1 MEASNRVFRYG
12 HSSEVRVS
20 VTSSAFVS
28 GWTMK
33 ATSVTAVPKADD
45 GPTCSVAVQAGLVS
59 SSPYSCTQKAQAISR
74 VEMARFAFASPS
86 GLCFYSLIGSCV
98 SFSIYLFTPCF
109 IAVMDTVRGAL
120 CNPEITQRCRVP
132 LLCFFSF
139 VLFFVSFY
147 HLNRSV
153 SVLSRRPLIGFSG
166 KFRSLRIQPVFLC

>member
-59 SSPYSCTQKAQAISR
+59 SSSYSCTQKAQAISR

-86 GLCFYSLIGSCV
+86 GLFLFVYWFLYFVFYLFIYSLFHRGDGYDSRCTLQPRDYTAV
-98 SFSIYLFTPCF
+98 SSPPALPLF
-109 IAVMDTVRGAL
+109 L
-120 CNPEITQRCRVP
+120 CSFFRV
-132 LLCFFSF
+132 
-139 VLFFVSFY
+139 
-147 HLNRSV
+147 
-153 SVLSRRPLIGFSG
+153 VLSSESQCIGFIVPSVDWV
-166 KFRSLRIQPVFLC
+166 FRQVPFS